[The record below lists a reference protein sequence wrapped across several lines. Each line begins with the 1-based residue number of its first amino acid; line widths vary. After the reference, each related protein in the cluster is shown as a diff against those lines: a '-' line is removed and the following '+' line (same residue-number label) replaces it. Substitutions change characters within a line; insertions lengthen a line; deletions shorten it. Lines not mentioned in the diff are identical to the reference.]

1 MASTETKA
9 PAPAGAR
16 AMPETDNTMDD
27 NTTTE
32 TTAPAYEMSQG
43 PAGVEQPANPYG
55 HLTREELEGALSR
68 ATERMTILSERV
80 TALRDEQLE
89 GGDARLTE
97 FWSKAERVASHAG
110 FCSEYDRM
118 ADALGGPARMLE
130 WEGATSV
137 TLSLTFTVPVG
148 GVATPAEIDEHT
160 MSYDMDD
167 DTVLEHAK
175 EYLSDARSWYVSN
188 DWTTDDSDLEVH
200 RTERVSN

>member
-32 TTAPAYEMSQG
+32 TTET
-43 PAGVEQPANPYG
+43 ANPYG
-55 HLTREELEGALSR
+55 NLTREELEGALSR

-80 TALRDEQLE
+80 TAYRNEQIE
-89 GGDARLTE
+89 GSDARLTD
-97 FWSKAERVASHAG
+97 FWSKAERVASNAG

-130 WEGATSV
+130 WEGYTSV
-137 TLSLTFTVPVG
+137 TLSLTFTVPVS

>member
-1 MASTETKA
+1 
-9 PAPAGAR
+9 
-16 AMPETDNTMDD
+16 MPETDNTMDD

-32 TTAPAYEMSQG
+32 TTET
-43 PAGVEQPANPYG
+43 ANPYG
-55 HLTREELEGALSR
+55 NLTREELEGALSR